1 MHRLWVDLM
10 QNNRIESSNPL
21 SQGMVPFVFVGTKES
36 ISNARVLLDYH
47 LNYLKVSTIT
57 AENISPDQTLFR
69 ALEKSIPSDDQCNSW
84 EQ

>member
-1 MHRLWVDLM
+1 M
-10 QNNRIESSNPL
+10 QNRRIESSNPL

-57 AENISPDQTLFR
+57 TENNISPVQTLFR
-69 ALEKSIPSDDQCNSW
+69 ALEKNFPSDDQYNSL